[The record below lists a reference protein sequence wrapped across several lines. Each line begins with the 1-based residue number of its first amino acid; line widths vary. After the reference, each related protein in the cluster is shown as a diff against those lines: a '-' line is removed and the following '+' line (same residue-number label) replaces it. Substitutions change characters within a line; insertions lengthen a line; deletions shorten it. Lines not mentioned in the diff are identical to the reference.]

1 MHTPRAVKKSM
12 VETLA
17 DCVPREQRGRAVPGG
32 SCSYR
37 AAAYGVL
44 PYSLTVYT
52 TCSKGADL
60 VADTSRAAKP
70 THARTELQKDIFILK
85 QLVTKDFKL
94 KYRRSFLGVAWSVLN
109 PLLMMIVMAI
119 VFTTIFAQGRN
130 GSVTPEMYPLY
141 LIVGNITFT
150 VMSDSTSQA
159 MGSIIWASSLLKKV
173 KVHRFVFPVQKVL
186 FSLVNFAFSLIAVA
200 IVMLWFH
207 IIPTWHLILLPV
219 CLVLLMFFCM
229 GLGLLLSAAS
239 VFFRDVMHL
248 WSVILTAWT
257 YFTPIF
263 WTTDFIGKMPH
274 ILQILMYANPMY
286 NYLQFMRDIFLFQT
300 CPTTTVLAYC
310 VGWAV
315 FAMVVGYAAFHK
327 NEHKFILYI

>member
-1 MHTPRAVKKSM
+1 M
-12 VETLA
+12 
-17 DCVPREQRGRAVPGG
+17 
-32 SCSYR
+32 
-37 AAAYGVL
+37 
-44 PYSLTVYT
+44 
-52 TCSKGADL
+52 
-60 VADTSRAAKP
+60 ADTSSRSTS
-70 THARTELQKDIFILK
+70 THAKTGFQKDIFILK
-85 QLVTKDFKL
+85 QLVSKDFKI

-141 LIVGNITFT
+141 LIVGNVTFA

-159 MGSIIWASSLLKKV
+159 LSSIIYASSLLKKV

-200 IVMLWFH
+200 IVMLWFRVV
-207 IIPTWHLILLPV
+207 PTWHLLLLPV
-219 CLVLLMFFCM
+219 CLILLMFFCM
-229 GLGLLLSAAS
+229 GVGLLLSAAT

-248 WSVILTAWT
+248 WSVVLTAWT

-263 WTTDFIGKMPH
+263 WTTDYILKMPH
-274 ILQILMYANPMY
+274 ILRVLMYANPMY

-300 CPTTTVLAYC
+300 CPTPLEFGLC
-310 VGWAV
+310 VAWAV
-315 FAMVVGYAAFHK
+315 IAMVIGYAVFHK

>member
-1 MHTPRAVKKSM
+1 M
-12 VETLA
+12 
-17 DCVPREQRGRAVPGG
+17 
-32 SCSYR
+32 
-37 AAAYGVL
+37 
-44 PYSLTVYT
+44 
-52 TCSKGADL
+52 
-60 VADTSRAAKP
+60 ADTSSRSTS
-70 THARTELQKDIFILK
+70 THAKTGFQKDIFILK
-85 QLVTKDFKL
+85 QLVSKDFKI

-141 LIVGNITFT
+141 LIVGNVTFA

-159 MGSIIWASSLLKKV
+159 LSSIIYASSLLKKV

-200 IVMLWFH
+200 IVMLWFRVV
-207 IIPTWHLILLPV
+207 PTWHLLLLPV
-219 CLVLLMFFCM
+219 CLILLMFFCM
-229 GLGLLLSAAS
+229 GVGLLLSAAT

-248 WSVILTAWT
+248 WSVVLTAWT

-263 WTTDFIGKMPH
+263 WTTDYILKMPH
-274 ILQILMYANPMY
+274 IQRVLMYANPMY
-286 NYLQFMRDIFLFQT
+286 NYLQFMREIFLFQT
-300 CPTTTVLAYC
+300 CPTPLEFGLC
-310 VGWAV
+310 VAWAV
-315 FAMVVGYAAFHK
+315 IAMAIGYTVFHK

>member
-1 MHTPRAVKKSM
+1 M
-12 VETLA
+12 
-17 DCVPREQRGRAVPGG
+17 
-32 SCSYR
+32 
-37 AAAYGVL
+37 
-44 PYSLTVYT
+44 
-52 TCSKGADL
+52 
-60 VADTSRAAKP
+60 ADTSSKSTS
-70 THARTELQKDIFILK
+70 THAKTELQKDIFILK
-85 QLVTKDFKL
+85 QLVGKDFKI

-141 LIVGNITFT
+141 LIVGNVTFA

-159 MGSIIWASSLLKKV
+159 LSSIIYASSLLKKV

-207 IIPTWHLILLPV
+207 VVPTWHLLLLPV
-219 CLVLLMFFCM
+219 CLILLMFFCM
-229 GLGLLLSAAS
+229 GVGLLLSAAT

-248 WSVILTAWT
+248 WSVVLTAWT

-263 WTTDFIGKMPH
+263 WTTDYILKMPH
-274 ILQILMYANPMY
+274 ILRVLMYANPMY

-300 CPTTTVLAYC
+300 CPTPLEFGLC
-310 VGWAV
+310 VAWAV
-315 FAMVVGYAAFHK
+315 IAMAIGYTVFHK

>member
-1 MHTPRAVKKSM
+1 M
-12 VETLA
+12 
-17 DCVPREQRGRAVPGG
+17 
-32 SCSYR
+32 
-37 AAAYGVL
+37 
-44 PYSLTVYT
+44 
-52 TCSKGADL
+52 
-60 VADTSRAAKP
+60 ADTSSKSSS
-70 THARTELQKDIFILK
+70 THAKTELQKDIFILK
-85 QLVTKDFKL
+85 QLVGKDFKI

-130 GSVTPEMYPLY
+130 GSITPEMYPLY
-141 LIVGNITFT
+141 LIVGNVTFT

-159 MGSIIWASSLLKKV
+159 LSSIIQASSLLKKV

-207 IIPTWHLILLPV
+207 VVPTWHLLLLPV
-219 CLVLLMFFCM
+219 CLILLMFFCM
-229 GLGLLLSAAS
+229 GVGLLLSAAT

-248 WSVILTAWT
+248 WSVVLTAWT

-263 WTTDFIGKMPH
+263 WTTDFILKMPH
-274 ILQILMYANPMY
+274 ILRVLMYANPMY

-300 CPTTTVLAYC
+300 CPTPLEFGLC
-310 VGWAV
+310 VAWAV
-315 FAMVVGYAAFHK
+315 IAMAIGYTVFHK

>member
-1 MHTPRAVKKSM
+1 M
-12 VETLA
+12 
-17 DCVPREQRGRAVPGG
+17 
-32 SCSYR
+32 
-37 AAAYGVL
+37 
-44 PYSLTVYT
+44 
-52 TCSKGADL
+52 
-60 VADTSRAAKP
+60 ADTSSKSTS
-70 THARTELQKDIFILK
+70 THAKTELQKDIFILK
-85 QLVTKDFKL
+85 QLVGKDFKI

-141 LIVGNITFT
+141 LIVGNVTFT

-159 MGSIIWASSLLKKV
+159 LSSIIQASSLLKKV

-207 IIPTWHLILLPV
+207 VVPTWHLLLLPV
-219 CLVLLMFFCM
+219 CLILLMFFCM
-229 GLGLLLSAAS
+229 GLGLLLSAAT

-248 WSVILTAWT
+248 WSVVLTAWT

-263 WTTDFIGKMPH
+263 WTTDFILKMPH
-274 ILQILMYANPMY
+274 ILRVLMYANPMY

-300 CPTTTVLAYC
+300 CPTPLEFGLC
-310 VGWAV
+310 VAWAV
-315 FAMVVGYAAFHK
+315 IAMAIGYTVFHK

>member
-1 MHTPRAVKKSM
+1 MT
-12 VETLA
+12 
-17 DCVPREQRGRAVPGG
+17 
-32 SCSYR
+32 
-37 AAAYGVL
+37 
-44 PYSLTVYT
+44 
-52 TCSKGADL
+52 
-60 VADTSRAAKP
+60 DTSSKSTS
-70 THARTELQKDIFILK
+70 THAKTELQKDIFILK
-85 QLVTKDFKL
+85 QLVGKDFKI

-109 PLLMMIVMAI
+109 PLLMMVVMAI

-141 LIVGNITFT
+141 LIVGNVTFA

-159 MGSIIWASSLLKKV
+159 LSSIVYASSLLKKV

-207 IIPTWHLILLPV
+207 VVPTWHLLLLPV

-229 GLGLLLSAAS
+229 GLGLLLSAAT

-248 WSVILTAWT
+248 WSVVITAWT

-263 WTTDFIGKMPH
+263 WTTDYILKMPH
-274 ILQILMYANPMY
+274 ILRVLMYANPMY

-300 CPTTTVLAYC
+300 CPTPLEFGLC
-310 VGWAV
+310 VAWAAI
-315 FAMVVGYAAFHK
+315 AMVIGYAVFHK

>member
-1 MHTPRAVKKSM
+1 M
-12 VETLA
+12 
-17 DCVPREQRGRAVPGG
+17 
-32 SCSYR
+32 
-37 AAAYGVL
+37 
-44 PYSLTVYT
+44 
-52 TCSKGADL
+52 
-60 VADTSRAAKP
+60 ADTSSRSTS
-70 THARTELQKDIFILK
+70 THAKTGFQKDIFILK
-85 QLVTKDFKL
+85 QLVGKDFKI

-130 GSVTPEMYPLY
+130 GSITPEMYPLY
-141 LIVGNITFT
+141 LIVGNVTFA

-159 MGSIIWASSLLKKV
+159 LSSIIYASSLLKKV

-207 IIPTWHLILLPV
+207 VVPTWHLLLLPV
-219 CLVLLMFFCM
+219 CLILLMFFCM
-229 GLGLLLSAAS
+229 GVGLLLSAAT

-248 WSVILTAWT
+248 WSVVLTAWT

-263 WTTDFIGKMPH
+263 WTTDYILKMPH
-274 ILQILMYANPMY
+274 ILRVLMYANPMY
-286 NYLQFMRDIFLFQT
+286 NYLQFMREIFLFQT
-300 CPTTTVLAYC
+300 CPTPLEFGLC
-310 VGWAV
+310 VAWAV
-315 FAMVVGYAAFHK
+315 IAMAIGYTVFHK

>member
-1 MHTPRAVKKSM
+1 M
-12 VETLA
+12 
-17 DCVPREQRGRAVPGG
+17 
-32 SCSYR
+32 
-37 AAAYGVL
+37 
-44 PYSLTVYT
+44 
-52 TCSKGADL
+52 
-60 VADTSRAAKP
+60 ADTSSKSTS
-70 THARTELQKDIFILK
+70 THAKTELQKDIFILK
-85 QLVTKDFKL
+85 QLVGKDFKI

-130 GSVTPEMYPLY
+130 GSITPEMYPLY
-141 LIVGNITFT
+141 LIVGNVTFA

-159 MGSIIWASSLLKKV
+159 LSSIIYASSLLKKV

-207 IIPTWHLILLPV
+207 VVPTWHLLLLPV
-219 CLVLLMFFCM
+219 CLILLMFFCM
-229 GLGLLLSAAS
+229 GVGLLLSAAT

-248 WSVILTAWT
+248 WSVVLTAWT

-263 WTTDFIGKMPH
+263 WTTDYILKMPH
-274 ILQILMYANPMY
+274 ILRVLMYANPMY
-286 NYLQFMRDIFLFQT
+286 NYLQFMREIFLFQT
-300 CPTTTVLAYC
+300 CPTPLEFGLC
-310 VGWAV
+310 VAWAV
-315 FAMVVGYAAFHK
+315 IAMAIGYIVFHK

>member
-1 MHTPRAVKKSM
+1 M
-12 VETLA
+12 
-17 DCVPREQRGRAVPGG
+17 
-32 SCSYR
+32 
-37 AAAYGVL
+37 
-44 PYSLTVYT
+44 
-52 TCSKGADL
+52 
-60 VADTSRAAKP
+60 ADTSSRSTS
-70 THARTELQKDIFILK
+70 THAKTGFQKDIFILK
-85 QLVTKDFKL
+85 QLVSKDFKI

-141 LIVGNITFT
+141 LIVGNVTFA

-159 MGSIIWASSLLKKV
+159 LSSIIQASSLLKKV

-200 IVMLWFH
+200 IVMLWFRVV
-207 IIPTWHLILLPV
+207 PTWHLLLLPV
-219 CLVLLMFFCM
+219 CLILLMFFCM
-229 GLGLLLSAAS
+229 GVGLVLSAAT

-248 WSVILTAWT
+248 WSVVLTAWT

-263 WTTDFIGKMPH
+263 WTTDYILKMPH
-274 ILQILMYANPMY
+274 ILRVLMYANPMY
-286 NYLQFMRDIFLFQT
+286 NYLQFMREIFLFQT
-300 CPTTTVLAYC
+300 CPTPLEFGLCVAWAIIAMAIGYTV
-310 VGWAV
+310 
-315 FAMVVGYAAFHK
+315 FHK

>member
-1 MHTPRAVKKSM
+1 M
-12 VETLA
+12 
-17 DCVPREQRGRAVPGG
+17 
-32 SCSYR
+32 
-37 AAAYGVL
+37 
-44 PYSLTVYT
+44 
-52 TCSKGADL
+52 
-60 VADTSRAAKP
+60 ADTSSASTS
-70 THARTELQKDIFILK
+70 THAKTELQKDIFILK
-85 QLVTKDFKL
+85 QLVGKDFKI

-141 LIVGNITFT
+141 LIVGNVTFA

-159 MGSIIWASSLLKKV
+159 LSSIIYASSLLKKV

-207 IIPTWHLILLPV
+207 VVPTWHLLLLPV
-219 CLVLLMFFCM
+219 CLILLMFFCM
-229 GLGLLLSAAS
+229 GVGLLLSAAT

-248 WSVILTAWT
+248 WSVVLTAWT

-263 WTTDFIGKMPH
+263 WTTDYILKMPH
-274 ILQILMYANPMY
+274 ILRVLMYANPMY

-300 CPTTTVLAYC
+300 CPTPLEFGLC
-310 VGWAV
+310 VAWAV
-315 FAMVVGYAAFHK
+315 IAMAIGYTVFHK

>member
-1 MHTPRAVKKSM
+1 M
-12 VETLA
+12 
-17 DCVPREQRGRAVPGG
+17 
-32 SCSYR
+32 
-37 AAAYGVL
+37 
-44 PYSLTVYT
+44 
-52 TCSKGADL
+52 
-60 VADTSRAAKP
+60 ADTSSKSTS
-70 THARTELQKDIFILK
+70 THAKTELQKDIFILK
-85 QLVTKDFKL
+85 QLVGKDFKI

-130 GSVTPEMYPLY
+130 GSITPEMYPLY
-141 LIVGNITFT
+141 LIVGNVTFA

-159 MGSIIWASSLLKKV
+159 LSSIIQASSLLKKV
-173 KVHRFVFPVQKVL
+173 KIHRFVFPVQKVL

-207 IIPTWHLILLPV
+207 VVPTWHLLLLPV
-219 CLVLLMFFCM
+219 CLILLMFFCM
-229 GLGLLLSAAS
+229 GVGLLLSAAT

-248 WSVILTAWT
+248 WSVVLTAWT

-263 WTTDFIGKMPH
+263 WTTDFILKMPH
-274 ILQILMYANPMY
+274 ILRVLMYANPMY

-300 CPTTTVLAYC
+300 CPTPLEFGLC
-310 VGWAV
+310 VAWAV
-315 FAMVVGYAAFHK
+315 IAMAIGYTVFHK

>member
-1 MHTPRAVKKSM
+1 M
-12 VETLA
+12 
-17 DCVPREQRGRAVPGG
+17 
-32 SCSYR
+32 
-37 AAAYGVL
+37 
-44 PYSLTVYT
+44 
-52 TCSKGADL
+52 
-60 VADTSRAAKP
+60 ADTSSKSTS
-70 THARTELQKDIFILK
+70 THAKTELQKDIFILK
-85 QLVTKDFKL
+85 QLVGKDFKI

-141 LIVGNITFT
+141 LIVGNVTFA

-159 MGSIIWASSLLKKV
+159 LSSIIQASSLLKKV

-207 IIPTWHLILLPV
+207 VVPTWHLLLLPV
-219 CLVLLMFFCM
+219 CLILLMFFCM
-229 GLGLLLSAAS
+229 GLGLLLSAAT

-248 WSVILTAWT
+248 WSVVLTAWT

-263 WTTDFIGKMPH
+263 WTTGFILKMPH
-274 ILQILMYANPMY
+274 ILRVLMYANPMY

-300 CPTTTVLAYC
+300 CPTPLEFGLC
-310 VGWAV
+310 VAWAV
-315 FAMVVGYAAFHK
+315 IAMAIGYTVFHK

>member
-1 MHTPRAVKKSM
+1 M
-12 VETLA
+12 
-17 DCVPREQRGRAVPGG
+17 
-32 SCSYR
+32 
-37 AAAYGVL
+37 
-44 PYSLTVYT
+44 
-52 TCSKGADL
+52 
-60 VADTSRAAKP
+60 ADTSSRSTS
-70 THARTELQKDIFILK
+70 THAKTGFQKDVFILK
-85 QLVTKDFKL
+85 QLVGKDFKI

-141 LIVGNITFT
+141 LIVGNVTFA

-159 MGSIIWASSLLKKV
+159 LSSIIHASSLLKKV

-207 IIPTWHLILLPV
+207 VVPTWHLLLLPV
-219 CLVLLMFFCM
+219 CLILLMFFCM
-229 GLGLLLSAAS
+229 GVGLLLSAAT

-248 WSVILTAWT
+248 WSVVLTAWT

-263 WTTDFIGKMPH
+263 WTTDYILKMSH
-274 ILQILMYANPMY
+274 ILRVLMYANPMY

-300 CPTTTVLAYC
+300 CPTPLEFGLC
-310 VGWAV
+310 VAWAV
-315 FAMVVGYAAFHK
+315 IAMAIGYTVFHK

>member
-1 MHTPRAVKKSM
+1 M
-12 VETLA
+12 
-17 DCVPREQRGRAVPGG
+17 
-32 SCSYR
+32 
-37 AAAYGVL
+37 
-44 PYSLTVYT
+44 
-52 TCSKGADL
+52 
-60 VADTSRAAKP
+60 ADTSSRSTS
-70 THARTELQKDIFILK
+70 THAKTGFQKDIFILK
-85 QLVTKDFKL
+85 QLVGKDFKI

-141 LIVGNITFT
+141 LIVGNVTFA

-159 MGSIIWASSLLKKV
+159 LSSIIYASSLLKKV

-207 IIPTWHLILLPV
+207 VVPTWHLLLLPV
-219 CLVLLMFFCM
+219 CLILLMFFCM
-229 GLGLLLSAAS
+229 GVGLLLSAAT

-248 WSVILTAWT
+248 WSVVLTAWT

-263 WTTDFIGKMPH
+263 WTTDYILKMPH
-274 ILQILMYANPMY
+274 ILRVLMYANPMY

-300 CPTTTVLAYC
+300 CPTPLEFGLC
-310 VGWAV
+310 VAWAV
-315 FAMVVGYAAFHK
+315 IAMAIGYTVFHK
-327 NEHKFILYI
+327 NEHKFILCI